1 MLAAA
6 GMTAAEE
13 VAYRVLVAR
22 PACSPADLAGPLG
35 LETSQA
41 EAVLH
46 ALVAKGLA
54 SRTAENPPQFMACPP
69 ESALEPLLLEQ
80 QDQLRQ
86 AQLAVRELSAT
97 FASSQRARSGPQLL
111 ELVTGERTIGRR
123 FEQIQ
128 RSAREEMLG
137 LVRPPFTVP
146 PQGHNDTELTMLGRG
161 LSVRTLYD
169 RAMLDEP
176 DFMAGF
182 VPFAEAG
189 EEVRIVDEIPV
200 KALIVDRSVAFLPIE
215 AESVGPEPTFAL
227 LRGTRLL
234 DALVALFELLW
245 ARATPLDAG
254 ATRAIDGDGLGEDDR
269 MLLSLL
275 LAGAT
280 DEAAARHLDVS
291 LRTVERRIRNLMDR
305 AGARNR
311 MHLGWAA
318 AVRGWLPVSGR

>member
-13 VAYRVLVAR
+13 AAYRVLVAR
-22 PACSPADLAGPLG
+22 PACAPADLAGALG
-35 LETSQA
+35 VEAAAA

-46 ALVAKGLA
+46 ALEGKGLA
-54 SRTAENPPQFMACPP
+54 SRTAESPPQFMACPP
-69 ESALEPLLLEQ
+69 ESALEPLLLER

-86 AQLAVRELSAT
+86 ARLAVRELSQA
-97 FASSQRARSGPQLL
+97 FASSQRTRSGPQLL
-111 ELVTGERTIGRR
+111 ELVTGARTIGHR

-146 PQGHNDTELTMLGRG
+146 PEGHNDTELTVLGRG

-176 DFMAGF
+176 DFMAGL

-189 EEVRIVDEIPV
+189 EEVRVVDEIPV

-215 AESVGPEPTFAL
+215 AGPEPTFAL

-254 ATRAIDGDGLGEDDR
+254 ARPGTDGDVLAEDDR
-269 MLLSLL
+269 RLLSLL

-291 LRTVERRIRNLMDR
+291 LRTVERRIRTLMDR

-318 AVRGWLPVSGR
+318 AVHGWLPTSGG